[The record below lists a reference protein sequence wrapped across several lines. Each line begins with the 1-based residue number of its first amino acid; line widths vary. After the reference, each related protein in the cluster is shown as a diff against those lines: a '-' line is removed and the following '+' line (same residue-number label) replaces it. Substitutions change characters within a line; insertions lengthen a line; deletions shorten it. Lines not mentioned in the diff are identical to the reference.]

1 MKRLQGIVS
10 SGVAVRSPN
19 PMPAAD
25 DKMRIP
31 VRVRAISSQELP
43 TVTDKY
49 LNENKW
55 WVSPYNF
62 VPEVRATFDL
72 PEKVSIHD
80 ATLRDGEQTP
90 GIVFSIADKIA
101 IAEKLDEVGVERI
114 EAGMP
119 AVSEQDFE
127 AIKQISKLGLKAR
140 IYTFARAMNSDID
153 KALECGCHGVIVE
166 VPIGYPKLK
175 YQFKWTW
182 EDVLK
187 KSVGVINYA
196 KSHGLHVVYFPY
208 DTTRAREEDLRNLLS
223 RIVLD
228 SNPDSVGV
236 VDTMGCA
243 LPEAIKY
250 MVRLVKSL
258 TKLPVEVHTHN
269 DFGMA
274 VATELAGVE
283 AGANCIHSCAN
294 GLGERTG
301 NAPLEELM
309 VALHVLYGY
318 DTQYRL
324 EKLPELGEL
333 VSRISGFATA
343 VNKPILGERNFTRES
358 GIGVDL
364 VVKEPLAMFGTH
376 PALTG
381 RRGEI
386 VLGKKSGKASITWN
400 LEQMG
405 IEGTDDEAV
414 AEMLKRVK
422 DKGIEKRGLLTQK
435 EFREIVDGVLMAV
448 RR

>member
-1 MKRLQGIVS
+1 MSDGYYR
-10 SGVAVRSPN
+10 
-19 PMPAAD
+19 
-25 DKMRIP
+25 
-31 VRVRAISSQELP
+31 
-43 TVTDKY
+43 
-49 LNENKW
+49 ENQW

-62 VPEVRATFDL
+62 APEVRARFEL
-72 PEKVSIHD
+72 PPRVSIHD

-90 GIVFSIADKIA
+90 GVVFSVADKIA
-101 IAEKLDEVGVERI
+101 IAEKLDEVGVDRI

-119 AVSEQDFE
+119 AVSGQDFE
-127 AIKQISKLGLKAR
+127 AIKRISDLGLKSK
-140 IYTFARAMNSDID
+140 IYTFARAINADID
-153 KALECGCHGVIVE
+153 KAVECGCHGVIIE
-166 VPIGYPKLK
+166 VPIGYPKLQ

-187 KSVGVINYA
+187 KSVGVINHA
-196 KSHGLHVVYFPY
+196 KSSGLHVVYFPY

-223 RIVLD
+223 RIILD
-228 SNPDSVGV
+228 APPDAVGV

-243 LPEAIKY
+243 LPGAIKH

-283 AGANCIHSCAN
+283 AGAECVHSCAN

-301 NAPLEELM
+301 NAALEELI

-318 DTQYRL
+318 RTHYDL
-324 EKLPELGEL
+324 SKLPELGEL
-333 VSRISGFATA
+333 VSRLSRFDVAA
-343 VNKPILGERNFTRES
+343 NKPILGERNFTRES

-381 RRGEI
+381 RRGEV
-386 VLGKKSGKASITWN
+386 VLGKKSGKASIAYH
-400 LEQMG
+400 LEQLG
-405 IEGTDDEAV
+405 ITGIDDEMV
-414 AEMLKRVK
+414 AEMLRCVK
-422 DKGIEKRGLLTQK
+422 EKGIDKRGLLTPE
-435 EFREIVDGVLMAV
+435 EFKEIVDRVLGAV
-448 RR
+448 RGSAARQ

>member
-1 MKRLQGIVS
+1 M
-10 SGVAVRSPN
+10 N
-19 PMPAAD
+19 
-25 DKMRIP
+25 
-31 VRVRAISSQELP
+31 E
-43 TVTDKY
+43 KY
-49 LNENKW
+49 YRENEW

-62 VPEVRATFDL
+62 LPEVRGTYQL
-72 PEKVSIHD
+72 PAKVSIHD

-90 GIVFSIADKIA
+90 GVVFSIADKIA
-101 IAEKLDEVGVERI
+101 IAEKLDEVGVDRI

-127 AIKQISKLGLKAR
+127 AIKQISKLGLKAK
-140 IYTFARAMNSDID
+140 IYTFARAINADID
-153 KALECGCHGVIVE
+153 KAIECGCHGVIIE

-196 KSHGLHVVYFPY
+196 KSKGMHVVYFPY

-236 VDTMGCA
+236 VDTMGCI
-243 LPEAIKY
+243 LPEAMKY

-283 AGANCIHSCAN
+283 AGAECVHSCAN

-301 NAPLEELM
+301 NAALEELI

-318 DTQYRL
+318 DTHYKL
-324 EKLPELGEL
+324 NKLPELGEL
-333 VSRISGFATA
+333 VSRISRFDTA
-343 VNKPILGERNFTRES
+343 VNKPILGDRNFTRES

-381 RRGEI
+381 RKGEV
-386 VLGKKSGKASITWN
+386 VLGKKSGKASITYN
-400 LEQMG
+400 LEQIG
-405 IEGTDDEAV
+405 VTGTDDETV
-414 AEMLKRVK
+414 GEMLRLVK
-422 DKGIEKRGLLTQK
+422 EKGIAKRGLVTPD
-435 EFREIVDGVLMAV
+435 EFREIAESVLAV
-448 RR
+448 RK

>member
-1 MKRLQGIVS
+1 MSDGYYR
-10 SGVAVRSPN
+10 
-19 PMPAAD
+19 
-25 DKMRIP
+25 
-31 VRVRAISSQELP
+31 
-43 TVTDKY
+43 
-49 LNENKW
+49 ENQW

-62 VPEVRATFDL
+62 APEVRARFEL
-72 PEKVSIHD
+72 PPRVSIHD

-90 GIVFSIADKIA
+90 GVVFSVADKIA
-101 IAEKLDEVGVERI
+101 IAEKLDEVGVDRI

-119 AVSEQDFE
+119 AVSGQDFE
-127 AIKQISKLGLKAR
+127 AIKRISGLGLKSK
-140 IYTFARAMNSDID
+140 IYTFARAINADID
-153 KALECGCHGVIVE
+153 KAVECGCHGVIIE
-166 VPIGYPKLK
+166 VPIGYPKLQ

-187 KSVGVINYA
+187 KSVGVINHA
-196 KSHGLHVVYFPY
+196 KSSGLHVVYFPY

-223 RIVLD
+223 RIILD
-228 SNPDSVGV
+228 APPDAVGV

-243 LPEAIKY
+243 LPGAIKH

-283 AGANCIHSCAN
+283 AGAECVHSCAN

-301 NAPLEELM
+301 NAALEELI

-318 DTQYRL
+318 RTHYDL
-324 EKLPELGEL
+324 SKLPELGEL
-333 VSRISGFATA
+333 VSRLSRFDVAA
-343 VNKPILGERNFTRES
+343 NKPILGERNFTRES

-381 RRGEI
+381 RRGEV
-386 VLGKKSGKASITWN
+386 VLGKKSGKASIAYH
-400 LEQMG
+400 LEQLG
-405 IEGTDDEAV
+405 ITGIDDQMV
-414 AEMLKRVK
+414 AEMLRCVK
-422 DKGIEKRGLLTQK
+422 EKGINKRGLLTPE
-435 EFREIVDGVLMAV
+435 EFKEIVDRVLGAV
-448 RR
+448 RGSAARQ

>member
-1 MKRLQGIVS
+1 M
-10 SGVAVRSPN
+10 
-19 PMPAAD
+19 
-25 DKMRIP
+25 
-31 VRVRAISSQELP
+31 
-43 TVTDKY
+43 
-49 LNENKW
+49 
-55 WVSPYNF
+55 
-62 VPEVRATFDL
+62 
-72 PEKVSIHD
+72 
-80 ATLRDGEQTP
+80 
-90 GIVFSIADKIA
+90 
-101 IAEKLDEVGVERI
+101 
-114 EAGMP
+114 
-119 AVSEQDFE
+119 
-127 AIKQISKLGLKAR
+127 GLKAR
-140 IYTFARAMNSDID
+140 IYTFARAINTDID

-196 KSHGLHVVYFPY
+196 KSRGLHVVYFPY
-208 DTTRAREEDLRNLLS
+208 DTTRAREEDLQNLLT
-223 RIVLD
+223 RIVQD

-283 AGANCIHSCAN
+283 AGAECVHSCAN

-301 NAPLEELM
+301 NAALEELM

-318 DTQYRL
+318 DTQYKLNR
-324 EKLPELGEL
+324 LPELGEL
-333 VSRISGFATA
+333 VSRISRFDTA
-343 VNKPILGERNFTRES
+343 VNKPILGSRNFTRES

-381 RRGEI
+381 RQGEV
-386 VLGKKSGKASITWN
+386 VLGKKSGKASITYN
-400 LEQMG
+400 LEQLG
-405 IEGTDDEAV
+405 ITGADDEAI
-414 AEMLKRVK
+414 AEMLRLVK
-422 DKGIEKRGLLTQK
+422 EKGIEKRGLLSPD
-435 EFREIVDGVLMAV
+435 EFKAIADVVLGV
-448 RR
+448 RK

>member
-1 MKRLQGIVS
+1 M
-10 SGVAVRSPN
+10 
-19 PMPAAD
+19 
-25 DKMRIP
+25 
-31 VRVRAISSQELP
+31 
-43 TVTDKY
+43 TDKY
-49 LNENKW
+49 FRENEW
-55 WVSPYNF
+55 WVSPFNF

-90 GIVFSIADKIA
+90 GVVFSIADKIA

-127 AIKQISKLGLKAR
+127 AIKQISRLGLKAR

-153 KALECGCHGVIVE
+153 KAIECGCHGVIVE

-182 EDVLK
+182 EDVLR

-196 KSHGLHVVYFPY
+196 KSRGLHVVYFPY

-250 MVRLVKSL
+250 MVRLVKKL
-258 TKLPVEVHTHN
+258 TNLPVEVHTHN

-283 AGANCIHSCAN
+283 AGANCVHSCAN

-301 NAPLEELM
+301 NAALEELM

-318 DTQYRL
+318 NTQYDLAR
-324 EKLPELGEL
+324 LPELGAL
-333 VSRISGFATA
+333 VSRISRFETA

-405 IEGTDDEAV
+405 ITGADDDAI
-414 AEMLKRVK
+414 AEMLKQVK
-422 DKGIEKRGLLTQK
+422 DKGIEKRGLLSPE
-435 EFREIVDGVLMAV
+435 EFREIVDGVMAV
-448 RR
+448 QK

>member
-1 MKRLQGIVS
+1 MSDGHYR
-10 SGVAVRSPN
+10 
-19 PMPAAD
+19 
-25 DKMRIP
+25 
-31 VRVRAISSQELP
+31 
-43 TVTDKY
+43 
-49 LNENKW
+49 ENQW

-62 VPEVRATFDL
+62 APEVRARFEL
-72 PEKVSIHD
+72 PPRVSIHD

-90 GIVFSIADKIA
+90 GVVFSVADKIA
-101 IAEKLDEVGVERI
+101 IAEKLDEVGVDRI

-119 AVSEQDFE
+119 AVSDQDFE
-127 AIKQISKLGLKAR
+127 AIKRISGLGLKSK
-140 IYTFARAMNSDID
+140 IYTFARAINADID
-153 KALECGCHGVIVE
+153 KAVECGCHGVIIE
-166 VPIGYPKLK
+166 VPIGYPKLQ

-187 KSVGVINYA
+187 KSVGVINHA
-196 KSHGLHVVYFPY
+196 KSSGLHVVYFPY

-223 RIVLD
+223 RIILD
-228 SNPDSVGV
+228 APPDAVGV

-243 LPEAIKY
+243 LPGAIKH

-283 AGANCIHSCAN
+283 AGAECVHSCAN

-301 NAPLEELM
+301 NAALEELI

-318 DTQYRL
+318 RTHYDL
-324 EKLPELGEL
+324 SKLPELGEL
-333 VSRISGFATA
+333 VSRLSRFDIAA
-343 VNKPILGERNFTRES
+343 NKPILGERNFTRES

-381 RRGEI
+381 RRGEV
-386 VLGKKSGKASITWN
+386 VLGKKSGKASIAYH
-400 LEQMG
+400 LEQLG
-405 IEGTDDEAV
+405 ITGIDDQMV
-414 AEMLKRVK
+414 AEMLRCVK
-422 DKGIEKRGLLTQK
+422 EKGINKRGLLTPE
-435 EFREIVDGVLMAV
+435 EFRDIVDRVLGAV
-448 RR
+448 PGSAARQ